1 MTSLNEWID
10 KKINDGEIDYIDYSE
25 FSKVKKIGNGSFGI
39 VESADWKSCAIKAA
53 LKTLINN
60 PSVDEDNLNEFVKE
74 LKNLKKVSFHPNVT
88 GFFGVTK
95 EPSSNKYAMVLQYAN
110 QGNLREFLKDN
121 FKFLQWNDKIQMALD
136 IVCGLKC
143 LHFKQIIHRDLHAK
157 NILVNDNRLMIADFG
172 TSKQLSESMTSSTT
186 SLGNGIGMVEYN
198 EPQLFKI
205 MNYKKDKKS
214 DIYSLGVLLWEIS
227 SGHPPFLGYPRLLLG
242 SHISYQNLREKPIEG
257 TPLKYQQLY
266 EKCWNGDP
274 DLRPNVDE
282 VYDILFKLKTD
293 EFPDLPLI
301 VLQPQF
307 NQSENNI
314 NSRKS
319 ELIIPGFHNNSTE
332 TDEERK
338 KGKIRNLLIIGYGGS
353 GKSALSNVL
362 CDTNDFEESEYSA
375 RDIKNFQDKI
385 FEWNGTTYRVID
397 FGVGSIE
404 KKILYDELIR
414 LTPGGISRVLFVV
427 DRRFSEKEIEEFDL
441 FKRIIFD
448 SGIVEYTTIVRTKFC
463 NFKNIN
469 KCKEDTA
476 QMCKESETIAKIV
489 ESCGIIYVDNPP
501 TNIIVNDDDDRERIN
516 YNKKIRRK
524 SRKILL
530 GHLENIYQNKYY
542 ECNNVLKYS
551 QLIIDQILHLEEKK
565 EKEINTNLTST
576 QDVTNNQ
583 PEEVKMRNL
592 LVVGYAGSGKSTL
605 SNVLGGADH
614 SEGSKYSINKKKNYR
629 IKDFEWKGT
638 KYQVVDT
645 TGIGDIKLTKKKVIY
660 EKIAEIIYQMPEG
673 ISQVLWVIDGKFSAE
688 EASTFNLLKDFIF
701 ESGIAEYI
709 TIVRTKFSNFK
720 NKDECKNDKE
730 DLCKENESIAK
741 LCKSIVYVDNPPVD
755 ISVRDD
761 DDKET
766 IRINTRRRNHSRE
779 ILLDHLDKVCR
790 KKYYKLKIW
799 DNLQN
804 KIDIRNIA
812 EEVERNLKIEF
823 PVLERNLKSAL
834 NFNSV
839 ETDVISTRTN
849 SFKSFN
855 QLIKLKEGEKETIK
869 KLIIVGRTNS
879 GKSTLANVLKKETK
893 YFVVDTGVTKLNKNI
908 IRLSE
913 GISQFLFVIDGK
925 FTAEE
930 VKAIFDS
937 GIYENV
943 TIVRTKFS
951 NFKNKDEC
959 NKDKED
965 LCREISAMYKEG
977 GAVAKLCRNIVYVDN
992 PPTNI
997 SVVDDDDKKT
1007 NKINKKKRD
1016 QSRFILIEYLDK
1028 VFQEK
1033 YYELKAW
1040 LHSGASKA
1048 GSIGKVEHIL
1058 KLEIPTL
1065 NSDYFEKAERNF
1077 NEKISS
1083 SHDDVCRKFLKEW
1096 IDERIREEDIDY
1108 FDYSEFKNVEKID
1121 KKIHKTLKK
1130 ANWKNKKI
1138 TIVLK
1143 NLNNSQISEN
1153 GFKEFITKLKAFR
1166 KIDHSNINGFF
1177 GLTRESN
1184 GNYLSVS
1191 KFANE
1196 GNLRDYLKSKFST
1209 LQWDTKL
1216 QMALDI
1222 TRGLMW
1228 LHSYDVI
1235 HGNLHARNVLVNNG
1249 ITMMTDIR
1257 VLKQEIEVTSEK
1269 IVYVEPQYLRNPS
1282 YELDIKSDIYSL
1294 GILLWE
1300 LSSGRPPFSDYTQ
1313 KVLDLTYI
1321 RNKLLNGVREKP
1333 VANTPSKYLQLYQ
1346 KCWQDDPNLRPEI
1359 NEIYE
1364 NLSQLKLQSNINGE
1378 FNAQTSDRPSYPHT
1392 AKITLEILKTL
1403 PQQIIRQFK
1412 LNHGLVINGTD
1423 IMPSIKGV
1431 AVEDGELKVNLYKG
1445 QPLVY
1450 TCIDSGDNNLKVD
1463 TCIYFPVAEIIYNGD
1478 LLKSLIENINDEK
1491 KLRELYGDLFA
1502 RRILTGGQ
1510 LFIVDFNSATPTQ
1523 INILKFY
1530 LYCVYNSAKYPTEF
1544 QFNSLFTLNILP
1556 KLVTLDG
1563 EKLNTPE
1570 KLTNWMNNL
1579 YQKKMGNIIFYDELI
1594 PISRSERDTSLVNG
1608 DETLKEI
1615 QTGVANF
1622 EEKLSLEKWVGDAM
1636 NDSLISWIKDFNL
1649 FHGLIIN
1656 KNDEMV
1662 ISKKIPVKFFE
1673 IPKITSN
1680 NKSYL
1685 KIIKAST
1692 KLEYTLASNNIFS
1705 IKNLSTFPFV
1715 KNNDNNHE
1723 GYKGY
1728 NHVLV
1733 KCEKYE
1739 ILLNTDNIKPTKE
1752 FEQAINE
1759 ALDSMK
1765 PLKALQDVFNEYS
1778 HLFPQ
1783 RIILG
1788 SSLKSILPN
1797 LTLPNIDDVND
1808 VNEIHEIS
1816 KILDKLNISSLLTQK
1831 GRIIGKRDL
1840 HNWIRNTNN
1849 YLEIIEFDNI
1859 IPLYK
1864 ILKTEHQ
1871 EKIDDVLKNNF
1882 RVIMTGIADL
1892 TDLNNNNIENY
1903 KRINIGLSLES
1914 EDYEVFGL
1922 IITENNTKSEEIFVN
1937 FGLYDFNGFYAII
1950 KRSKGTSADITKCFV
1965 LWMIIGNPS
1974 KLSVF
1979 SPKNREIQVNYIKE
1993 TVTLQLDNSNYYKKI
2008 PFQGYKG
2015 HLFSVHAYCS
2025 HEPNINV
2032 QIIKPI
2038 SNDSNS
2044 NKSIG
2049 SNNQKSHRDS
2059 LTDAVEVE
2067 LRICVISTDYKNL
2080 KIDHKEEKTG
2090 VIYPLDVSISTEVN
2104 PEVFI

>member
-10 KKINDGEIDYIDYSE
+10 KKINDGEIDYIGYSE

-186 SLGNGIGMVEYN
+186 S
-198 EPQLFKI
+198 
-205 MNYKKDKKS
+205 
-214 DIYSLGVLLWEIS
+214 
-227 SGHPPFLGYPRLLLG
+227 LG

-551 QLIIDQILHLEEKK
+551 RLIIDQILHLEEKK

-755 ISVRDD
+755 IFVRDD

-766 IRINTRRRNHSRE
+766 IRINTRRRNHSRK

-839 ETDVISTRTN
+839 ETVRRD
-849 SFKSFN
+849 F
-855 QLIKLKEGEKETIK
+855 
-869 KLIIVGRTNS
+869 NS

-893 YFVVDTGVTKLNKNI
+893 YFVFDTGVTKLNKNI

-1083 SHDDVCRKFLKEW
+1083 NMTNNLGHDDVCRKFLKEW

-1121 KKIHKTLKK
+1121 KRIHKTLKK

-1143 NLNNSQISEN
+1143 KLNNSQISEN
-1153 GFKEFITKLKAFR
+1153 DFKEFITKLKAFR

-1196 GNLRDYLKSKFST
+1196 GNLRDYLKNKFST

-1249 ITMMTDIR
+1249 IAMMTDIR

-1269 IVYVEPQYLRNPS
+1269 IVYVEPQYLHNPS

-1300 LSSGRPPFSDYTQ
+1300 LSNGRPPFSDYTQ
-1313 KVLDLTYI
+1313 KVLDLAHI

-1364 NLSQLKLQSNINGE
+1364 ILSQLKLQFNINGE
-1378 FNAQTSDRPSYPHT
+1378 FNAQVTDLTSGRPSYPHT
-1392 AKITLEILKTL
+1392 AKITLEILKTS

-1412 LNHGLVINGTD
+1412 LNHGLVLNGTD

-1478 LLKSLIENINDEK
+1478 LLKSLIENTNDER
-1491 KLRELYGDLFA
+1491 KLRELYGDFFA

-1563 EKLNTPE
+1563 EKLNTHE

-1680 NKSYL
+1680 NKSHL

-1692 KLEYTLASNNIFS
+1692 KLEYTLVSNNIFS

-1752 FEQAINE
+1752 FEQAIKE

-1765 PLKALQDVFNEYS
+1765 PLKALQDVFDEYG

-1816 KILDKLNISSLLTQK
+1816 KILDISSLLTQK

-1871 EKIDDVLKNNF
+1871 EKIDDVLKINF
-1882 RVIMTGIADL
+1882 RVIMTGITDL

-1950 KRSKGTSADITKCFV
+1950 KRSKGTSADITKFFV

-1979 SPKNREIQVNYIKE
+1979 SPNNREIQVNYIKE

-2038 SNDSNS
+2038 INDSNS

-2104 PEVFI
+2104 PEVII

>member
-10 KKINDGEIDYIDYSE
+10 KKIND
-25 FSKVKKIGNGSFGI
+25 
-39 VESADWKSCAIKAA
+39 ESADWKSCAIKAA

-95 EPSSNKYAMVLQYAN
+95 EPSSNKYAM
-110 QGNLREFLKDN
+110 
-121 FKFLQWNDKIQMALD
+121 
-136 IVCGLKC
+136 
-143 LHFKQIIHRDLHAK
+143 HAK

-186 SLGNGIGMVEYN
+186 S
-198 EPQLFKI
+198 
-205 MNYKKDKKS
+205 
-214 DIYSLGVLLWEIS
+214 
-227 SGHPPFLGYPRLLLG
+227 LG

-1235 HGNLHARNVLVNNG
+1235 HGNLHARNVLVNN
-1249 ITMMTDIR
+1249 
-1257 VLKQEIEVTSEK
+1257 
-1269 IVYVEPQYLRNPS
+1269 
-1282 YELDIKSDIYSL
+1282 
-1294 GILLWE
+1294 
-1300 LSSGRPPFSDYTQ
+1300 
-1313 KVLDLTYI
+1313 
-1321 RNKLLNGVREKP
+1321 
-1333 VANTPSKYLQLYQ
+1333 
-1346 KCWQDDPNLRPEI
+1346 DDPNLRPEI

>member
-1 MTSLNEWID
+1 MTN
-10 KKINDGEIDYIDYSE
+10 
-25 FSKVKKIGNGSFGI
+25 
-39 VESADWKSCAIKAA
+39 
-53 LKTLINN
+53 
-60 PSVDEDNLNEFVKE
+60 
-74 LKNLKKVSFHPNVT
+74 
-88 GFFGVTK
+88 
-95 EPSSNKYAMVLQYAN
+95 
-110 QGNLREFLKDN
+110 
-121 FKFLQWNDKIQMALD
+121 
-136 IVCGLKC
+136 
-143 LHFKQIIHRDLHAK
+143 
-157 NILVNDNRLMIADFG
+157 
-172 TSKQLSESMTSSTT
+172 STN
-186 SLGNGIGMVEYN
+186 S
-198 EPQLFKI
+198 
-205 MNYKKDKKS
+205 
-214 DIYSLGVLLWEIS
+214 
-227 SGHPPFLGYPRLLLG
+227 LG
-242 SHISYQNLREKPIEG
+242 SHISYQNLREKPIED

-404 KKILYDELIR
+404 KKKKILYDELIR
-414 LTPGGISRVLFVV
+414 LTPEGISRVLFVV
-427 DRRFSEKEIEEFDL
+427 DRRFSEKEIEAFDL

-469 KCKEDTA
+469 KCKEDTT

-551 QLIIDQILHLEEKK
+551 RLIIDQILHLEEKK

-605 SNVLGGADH
+605 SNVLGGAGH

-629 IKDFEWKGT
+629 IKDFKWKGT

-701 ESGIAEYI
+701 ECGIAEYI

-804 KIDIRNIA
+804 KIDIGNIA

-893 YFVVDTGVTKLNKNI
+893 YFVVDTGVAKLNKNI

-959 NKDKED
+959 NRDKED
-965 LCREISAMYKEG
+965 LCREISAMYKES

-1016 QSRFILIEYLDK
+1016 QSRFILVEYLDK
-1028 VFQEK
+1028 IFQEK

-1048 GSIGKVEHIL
+1048 GSIGKVDHIL

-1083 SHDDVCRKFLKEW
+1083 SHDD
-1096 IDERIREEDIDY
+1096 
-1108 FDYSEFKNVEKID
+1108 
-1121 KKIHKTLKK
+1121 
-1130 ANWKNKKI
+1130 
-1138 TIVLK
+1138 
-1143 NLNNSQISEN
+1143 ISEN
-1153 GFKEFITKLKAFR
+1153 DFKEFITKLKAFR

-1196 GNLRDYLKSKFST
+1196 GNLRDYLKNKFST

-1235 HGNLHARNVLVNNG
+1235 HGNLHARNVL
-1249 ITMMTDIR
+1249 
-1257 VLKQEIEVTSEK
+1257 
-1269 IVYVEPQYLRNPS
+1269 
-1282 YELDIKSDIYSL
+1282 
-1294 GILLWE
+1294 
-1300 LSSGRPPFSDYTQ
+1300 
-1313 KVLDLTYI
+1313 
-1321 RNKLLNGVREKP
+1321 
-1333 VANTPSKYLQLYQ
+1333 
-1346 KCWQDDPNLRPEI
+1346 CWQDDPNLRPEI

-1364 NLSQLKLQSNINGE
+1364 ILSQLKLQSNINGE
-1378 FNAQTSDRPSYPHT
+1378 FNAQTSGRTSYPHT
-1392 AKITLEILKTL
+1392 AKITLEILKTS

-1412 LNHGLVINGTD
+1412 LNHGLVLNGTD
-1423 IMPSIKGV
+1423 IMPSIKGI

-1478 LLKSLIENINDEK
+1478 LLKSLIENTNDEK
-1491 KLRELYGDLFA
+1491 KLRELYGDFFA

-1563 EKLNTPE
+1563 EKLNTHE

-1608 DETLKEI
+1608 DETLKEL

-1656 KNDEMV
+1656 KNGEMV

-1692 KLEYTLASNNIFS
+1692 KLENTLASNNIFS
-1705 IKNLSTFPFV
+1705 IKNLSPFSFV

-1723 GYKGY
+1723 SY

-1752 FEQAINE
+1752 LEKAIEE

-1765 PLKALQDVFNEYS
+1765 PLKALQDVFNEYG
-1778 HLFPQ
+1778 HLFTQ

-1788 SSLKSILPN
+1788 RSLKSILPN

-1816 KILDKLNISSLLTQK
+1816 KILDKLNISSLLTPK

-1849 YLEIIEFDNI
+1849 HLEIIEFDNI

-1864 ILKTEHQ
+1864 ILKTENQ
-1871 EKIDDVLKNNF
+1871 EKIDDVLKNNY
-1882 RVIMTGIADL
+1882 RIIMTGITDL
-1892 TDLNNNNIENY
+1892 TDLKNNNIDNY

-2008 PFQGYKG
+2008 SFQGYKG

-2104 PEVFI
+2104 PEVII

>member
-10 KKINDGEIDYIDYSE
+10 KKINDGEIDYIGYSE

-95 EPSSNKYAMVLQYAN
+95 EPSSNKYAM
-110 QGNLREFLKDN
+110 
-121 FKFLQWNDKIQMALD
+121 
-136 IVCGLKC
+136 
-143 LHFKQIIHRDLHAK
+143 
-157 NILVNDNRLMIADFG
+157 
-172 TSKQLSESMTSSTT
+172 
-186 SLGNGIGMVEYN
+186 
-198 EPQLFKI
+198 
-205 MNYKKDKKS
+205 
-214 DIYSLGVLLWEIS
+214 
-227 SGHPPFLGYPRLLLG
+227 
-242 SHISYQNLREKPIEG
+242 NLREKPIEG

-427 DRRFSEKEIEEFDL
+427 DRRFSEKEIEAFDL

-551 QLIIDQILHLEEKK
+551 RLIIDQILHLEEKK

-583 PEEVKMRNL
+583 SEEVKMRNL

-605 SNVLGGADH
+605 SNVLGGAGH

-660 EKIAEIIYQMPEG
+660 EKIAEIIYQMREG

-766 IRINTRRRNHSRE
+766 IRINTRRRSHSRE

-799 DNLQN
+799 DDLHN

-849 SFKSFN
+849 SFRSFN

-965 LCREISAMYKEG
+965 LCREISAMYKES

-1040 LHSGASKA
+1040 LHSGAFKA

-1143 NLNNSQISEN
+1143 NLNNSLISEN
-1153 GFKEFITKLKAFR
+1153 DFKEFITKLKAFR

-1177 GLTRESN
+1177 GLTREPN

-1196 GNLRDYLKSKFST
+1196 GNLRDYLKNKFST

-1249 ITMMTDIR
+1249 IAMMTDIR
-1257 VLKQEIEVTSEK
+1257 VLKQEIEVTFEK

-1313 KVLDLTYI
+1313 KVLDLAHI

-1364 NLSQLKLQSNINGE
+1364 ILSQLKLQSNINGE
-1378 FNAQTSDRPSYPHT
+1378 INAQVTDLTSGRPSYPHT
-1392 AKITLEILKTL
+1392 AKITLEILKTS

-1412 LNHGLVINGTD
+1412 LNHGLVLNGTD

-1478 LLKSLIENINDEK
+1478 LLKSLIENTNDEK
-1491 KLRELYGDLFA
+1491 KLRELYGDFFA

-1544 QFNSLFTLNILP
+1544 QFKSLFTLNILP

-1563 EKLNTPE
+1563 EKLYTHE

-1656 KNDEMV
+1656 KNGEMV

-1692 KLEYTLASNNIFS
+1692 KSEFTLASNNIFS
-1705 IKNLSTFPFV
+1705 IKNLSPFPFV

-1723 GYKGY
+1723 DY

-1752 FEQAINE
+1752 LEKAIEE

-1765 PLKALQDVFNEYS
+1765 PLKALQDVFNEYG

-1788 SSLKSILPN
+1788 RSLKSILPN

-1816 KILDKLNISSLLTQK
+1816 KILDKLNISSLLTPK

-1882 RVIMTGIADL
+1882 RVIMTGITDL

-1937 FGLYDFNGFYAII
+1937 FRLYDFNGFYAII

-1965 LWMIIGNPS
+1965 LWIIIGNPS

-2104 PEVFI
+2104 PEVII